1 MRSSVYNNI
10 LVQQTVTQ
18 ASRTNGTV
26 NGTAIDLW
34 SNTIGRQVFRTAL
47 AIVQTG
53 TITDGTHTVEVQESD
68 DNSSFTAV
76 VDADLQ
82 GTEPAIGAADDN
94 VVYEI
99 GYRGTKR
106 YLRVAVVTTGA
117 TVGGT
122 FGAVIALGIPRRL
135 PVAHS

>member
-1 MRSSVYNNI
+1 MRSTVYNNI

-34 SNTIGRQVFRTAL
+34 SNTVARQVFRTAL
-47 AIVQTG
+47 VIVQTG

-76 VDADLQ
+76 ADADLQ
-82 GTEPAIGAADDN
+82 GTEPAIGAANDN

-99 GYRGTKR
+99 GYRGTQR
-106 YLRVAVVTTGA
+106 YLRAAVVTTGA
-117 TVGGT
+117 TIGGV
-122 FGAVIALGIPRRL
+122 FGAVIALGVPRRL

>member
-1 MRSSVYNNI
+1 MRTTVYNSV
-10 LVQQTVTQ
+10 LVQQTVT
-18 ASRTNGTV
+18 AANRTNGTV

-34 SNTIGRQVFRTAL
+34 SNTVGDQVFRSAL
-47 AIVQTG
+47 AVVQTG
-53 TITDGTHTVEVQESD
+53 TVTDGTHTVEVQESD

-76 VDADLQ
+76 ADADLQ
-82 GTEPAIGAADDN
+82 GTEPAIGAANDN

-106 YLRVAVVTTGA
+106 YIRVTVVTSGA
-117 TVGGT
+117 TTGGT
-122 FGAVIALGIPRRL
+122 FGAVLVLGIPRRL

>member
-1 MRSSVYNNI
+1 MRTTVYNNV
-10 LVQQTVTQ
+10 LVQASVTV
-18 ASRTNGTV
+18 ANRTNGTV
-26 NGTAIDLW
+26 NGTALDLW
-34 SNTIGRQVFRTAL
+34 TNSVARQKFGGAL
-47 AIVQTG
+47 CVVTSG

-76 VDADLQ
+76 ADADLQ
-82 GTEPAIGAADDN
+82 GTEPAIGAANDN

-117 TVGGT
+117 TTGGT
-122 FGAVIALGIPRRL
+122 FGANIILGQPRRL
-135 PVAHS
+135 PVARS

>member
-1 MRSSVYNNI
+1 VRTTVYNSV
-10 LVQQTVTQ
+10 LVQQTVT
-18 ASRTNGTV
+18 AANRTNGTV

-34 SNTIGRQVFRTAL
+34 SNTVGDQVFRSAL
-47 AIVQTG
+47 AVVQTG

-76 VDADLQ
+76 ADADLQ
-82 GTEPAIGAADDN
+82 GTEPAIGAANDN

-106 YLRVAVVTTGA
+106 YIRVTVVTSGA
-117 TVGGT
+117 TTGGT
-122 FGAVIALGIPRRL
+122 FGAVLILGIPRRL

>member
-1 MRSSVYNNI
+1 MRTTVYNSV
-10 LVQQTVTQ
+10 LVQQTVT
-18 ASRTNGTV
+18 AANRTNGTV

-34 SNTIGRQVFRTAL
+34 SNTVGDQVFRSAL
-47 AIVQTG
+47 AVVQTG

-76 VDADLQ
+76 ADADLQ
-82 GTEPAIGAADDN
+82 GTEPAIGAANDN

-106 YLRVAVVTTGA
+106 YIRVTVVTSGA
-117 TVGGT
+117 TTGGT
-122 FGAVIALGIPRRL
+122 FGAVLVLGIPRRL